1 MRKLSIITAGLV
13 VMIFVSFLITRYP
26 VTESRLQVVTLDNS
40 DQLTAVPRV
49 GEPHSEDSAY
59 TSRSLDNKES
69 SKVCE
74 RLLRLGLSVVPEELQ
89 KECETI
95 AEESPY
101 WVELFKRF
109 LSYVQWHKE
118 VHFRIANNQTTLQET
133 RTLTYTC
140 TIFAGGCT
148 GLGATVMTIA
158 TGILAAMY
166 TKRFF
171 VADQLSYRARSCWT
185 DLAILSNAINWKVET
200 PTWDYL
206 VDKVNASSHVVKASY
221 NSDNA
226 HVFYGHPTITIEQF
240 FCKDLPEFERSFV
253 TNTLC
258 KEGRKRNA
266 DKVLLGRKRTRFV
279 LGAITRSAMHF
290 SKTVSEQ
297 TNQKLVA
304 LQRKGLASDDYV
316 AVHLRTGM
324 DEYSLN
330 RGDKFRRSGKFTQDA
345 AQWKERIDCA
355 LHEADAS
362 GLGVPIL
369 LVTDSSECRDWARA
383 QYTPKEVLV
392 TDSSFFHLIRIGH
405 HNSTCDMEKASEMNN
420 MVSEM
425 DLLSRAS
432 LIIPSTMSSFSEVAI
447 YFSALPQSKLKQ
459 C

>member
-1 MRKLSIITAGLV
+1 MVRQRKLNIIAVGLLG
-13 VMIFVSFLITRYP
+13 MILLLITRYTVKWRLTLITRDNCDR
-26 VTESRLQVVTLDNS
+26 VTAAS
-40 DQLTAVPRV
+40 RV
-49 GEPHSEDSAY
+49 GEPHSGDSAY
-59 TSRSLDNKES
+59 TRRCLGGRES
-69 SKVCE
+69 SEVCE
-74 RLLRLGLSVVPEELQ
+74 RLLRLGLSVIPEELQ

-95 AEESPY
+95 AEESPD

-118 VHFRIANNQTTLQET
+118 VHFRIANNQTTMQET
-133 RTLTYTC
+133 RTLTYSC
-140 TIFAGGCT
+140 DIFAWCT
-148 GLGATVMTIA
+148 GLGATVKTIA
-158 TGILAAMY
+158 TGILVAMY

-171 VADQLSYRARSCWT
+171 VADQLSYRGRSCWT

-206 VDKVNASSHVVKASY
+206 VDKVRVSSHVVNASY

-226 HVFYGHPTITIEQF
+226 HVFYGNPTITIEQF

-253 TNTLC
+253 TDTLC
-258 KEGRKRNA
+258 KEGRERNA
-266 DKVLLGRKRTRFV
+266 DKVLLGRKRTHFV

-290 SKTVSEQ
+290 SETVSEQ
-297 TNQKLVA
+297 TDQKLVA
-304 LQRKGLASDDYV
+304 LQRKGLASNGYV

-330 RGDKFRRSGKFTQDA
+330 RGGKFRRSGKFTQDA
-345 AQWKERIDCA
+345 AQWKKRIDCA

-362 GLGVPIL
+362 GLGMPIL
-369 LVTDSSECRDWARA
+369 LVTDSSECREWTRA
-383 QYTPKEVLV
+383 QYKPKEVLV
-392 TDSSFFHLIRIGH
+392 TDSSFFHLIRIGR
-405 HNSTCDMEKASEMNN
+405 HNRICDMEKASKMNN

-425 DLLSRAS
+425 DLISRAS

>member
-1 MRKLSIITAGLV
+1 MIVASLTYLSYLLV
-13 VMIFVSFLITRYP
+13 TWYP
-26 VTESRLQVVTLDNS
+26 VKSRLKLVTVDNC

-49 GEPHSEDSAY
+49 GEQYSGDSAY
-59 TSRSLDNKES
+59 TRRCLDGRES
-69 SKVCE
+69 SEVCE
-74 RLLRLGLSVVPEELQ
+74 RLLRLGLSVIPEELK

-95 AEESPY
+95 AEESPD

-133 RTLTYTC
+133 RTLTYSC
-140 TIFAGGCT
+140 DIFAWCT
-148 GLGATVMTIA
+148 GLGATVRAIA
-158 TGILAAMY
+158 TGILVAMY

-185 DLAILSNAINWKVET
+185 DLAIVPNAINWKVET

-206 VDKVNASSHVVKASY
+206 VDKVNASSLSHVVNASY
-221 NSDNA
+221 NANFA
-226 HVFYGHPTITIEQF
+226 HVFYGHPKIVTELL
-240 FCKDLPEFERSFV
+240 FCKDVPEFERSFV
-253 TNTLC
+253 TDTLC
-258 KEGRKRNA
+258 KESRMRKA
-266 DKVLLGRKRTRFV
+266 DKDLLERKRTRFV

-290 SKTVSEQ
+290 SETVREQ
-297 TNQKLVA
+297 TNEKLVA

-324 DEYSLN
+324 DEMPV
-330 RGDKFRRSGKFTQDA
+330 RRSGKFRKIGKFTQDT
-345 AQWKERIDCA
+345 AQWKQCVDCA

-362 GLGVPIL
+362 GLGMPIL
-369 LVTDSSECRDWARA
+369 LVTDSSECREWTRA
-383 QYTPKEVLV
+383 HYKPKEVLV
-392 TDSSFFHLIRIGH
+392 SDSSFFHFTKIGR
-405 HNSTCDMEKASEMNN
+405 HNLTCDMEKASEMNN

-432 LIIPSTMSSFSEVAI
+432 VIIPSTMSSFSEVAI